1 MKIRRSLRDS
11 TLSEREFR
19 LLFTGQA
26 LSVIG
31 DGIAPIAIA
40 FAVLDQRFT
49 RDPVLQRSA
58 IRPAN
63 DNDSEVD
70 VDIALAPVPPD

>member
-11 TLSEREFR
+11 TLSDLESKRVFIA
-19 LLFTGQA
+19 F
-26 LSVIG
+26 

-58 IRPAN
+58 SRPAN